1 MIDADGDLAVD
12 DWEVGSDPLPPCAF
26 NYTDITANKIK
37 TGARYLVFWD
47 DADGNNT
54 IDVGENQYTAIY
66 NIITNNSMEPRD
78 DITLDATVD
87 FSAVP

>member
-1 MIDADGDLAVD
+1 MGGNLPKYCRCSWDKID
-12 DWEVGSDPLPPCAF
+12 E
-26 NYTDITANKIK
+26 
-37 TGARYLVFWD
+37 
-47 DADGNNT
+47 

-78 DITLDATVD
+78 DITLDASVD